1 MTTTL
6 ISFIIVL
13 GILIFIHELGHFAVA
28 KLGGVGVEKFSL
40 GFGPRLV
47 GVKTKET
54 DYMISLLPLG
64 GYVKMVGGDFGE
76 EFTNEEDRH
85 RSFIHKPVYIRVLI
99 VAAGPFMNLALA
111 LFLLPLI
118 FMIGVPVP
126 AFLDKPAVIG
136 YVYPKDA
143 AAKAG
148 IKAGDVIVSID
159 GEKIKDWE
167 GVMTAPEWS
176 AGKSREIVV
185 LRGDAALKLT
195 ITHAGSDDIS
205 TGYAGILPPM
215 PPVIAEVTNGNPAKE
230 AGVATG
236 DEITMI
242 DGVSITHW
250 AELESHIQKDSG
262 GITPGGKKKTF
273 TLKREGKIF
282 DIAVAPKFDKDAD
295 KYIVGIMRKEDTV
308 RRNYGFFES
317 VDKGVRAAVSMTGQL
332 FVVIK
337 GLFLG
342 RFSLKTLGGPIQIAQ
357 VAGKAAETGPSQ
369 FLLLVAFLSL
379 QLGIIN
385 LFPIPVLD
393 GGHILFFAI
402 EAVKGSPL
410 SEKFMAVAQQVGMA
424 MIIILM
430 ALVTYNDIT
439 RLIFG

>member
-13 GILIFIHELGHFAVA
+13 GVLIFIHELGHFAVA

-40 GFGPRLV
+40 GFGPRLA

-54 DYMISLLPLG
+54 DYMVSLVPLG

-76 EFTNEEDRH
+76 EQTDPADRH
-85 RSFIHKPVYIRVLI
+85 RSFIHKPIYIRVLI

-126 AFLDKPAVIG
+126 AFLGAPAFVG
-136 YVYPKDA
+136 YVTPKGA

-148 IKAGDVIVSID
+148 IKAGDVIASID

-167 GVMTAPEWS
+167 GVMTAPAFS
-176 AGKSREIVV
+176 AGKLYRLTV
-185 LRGDAALKLT
+185 LRGSSALNLTVTPAVREDAYA
-195 ITHAGSDDIS
+195 
-205 TGYAGILPPM
+205 GYAGILPPM
-215 PPVIAEVTNGNPAKE
+215 PPVIGEVTKGNPAKE
-230 AGVATG
+230 AGIIAG

-242 DGVSITHW
+242 DGVPISHW
-250 AELESHIQKDSG
+250 AELEAHIQKDG
-262 GITPGGKKKTF
+262 GRKKTF
-273 TLKREGKIF
+273 TVKREGKAM
-282 DIAVAPKFDKDAD
+282 DIVLAPKFDKDAD
-295 KYIVGIMRKEDTV
+295 KYIVGIIRKEETV
-308 RRNYGFFES
+308 KRFYGFFEG
-317 VDKGVRAAVSMTGQL
+317 VDKGVKSAVNMTGQL

-337 GLFLG
+337 GLFTG
-342 RFSLKTLGGPIQIAQ
+342 KFSLKTLGGPIQIAQ
-357 VAGKAAETGPSQ
+357 VAGKAAQTGLSQ
-369 FLLLVAFLSL
+369 FLTLVAFLSL

-410 SEKFMAVAQQVGMA
+410 SEKFMSIAQQVGVA
-424 MIIILM
+424 LIVILM

-439 RLIFG
+439 RVFFR